1 MRYLWLRQNKD
12 MEIAFRQSSDTQSAR
27 NSILGRLW
35 RHGSG
40 RTGLILSV
48 FLLFLGGWGMIWTPY
63 DPDYANFAMG
73 VKPPSLHHWFGTDEM
88 GRDLFSRLLNG
99 AHRSVGAALFV
110 LASAFFIGISIGVLS
125 GLSGGWLDKLIMR
138 CVDIVMS
145 LPSLVLAFA
154 ILGVLGP
161 GFINLLIA
169 LILSD
174 WAWYARLARSFVIG
188 CENRPDIIT
197 ARLYGI
203 SNFRILWTH
212 LLPPVA
218 IRLGV
223 LATLA
228 FGSMI
233 SAISGFSFLGLGV
246 QPPHAEWGAMLS
258 QSRLYFDYA
267 PWLLLGPAMAIFIS
281 VLAAN
286 LLGHALRDVTET
298 QSP

>member
-1 MRYLWLRQNKD
+1 MRYLWFRQNQD
-12 MEIAFRQSSDTQSAR
+12 MATAFRQSAKT
-27 NSILGRLW
+27 NILGQLW
-35 RHGSG
+35 HHKSG
-40 RTGLILSV
+40 RVGLLLSV
-48 FLLFLGGWGMIWTPY
+48 FLLLIGSLGMIWTPY

-73 VKPPSLHHWFGTDEM
+73 VKPPSSHHWLGTDEM

-110 LASAFFIGISIGVLS
+110 LASAFFIGISVGVFS
-125 GLSGGWLDKLIMR
+125 GLSGGWIDKLIMR
-138 CVDIVMS
+138 CVDVVMS
-145 LPSLVLAFA
+145 LPSLVLAFG

-188 CENRPDIIT
+188 CKKRPDIIS

-212 LLPPVA
+212 LLPPIA

-286 LLGHALRDVTET
+286 LLGHALRDVTEVQT
-298 QSP
+298 P